1 MFNIF
6 SHLSTIDIIDILI
19 VTIIIY
25 KVMIFIKETRASQ
38 IMQGFILLLIIAY
51 FADKLQFRIISWFL
65 QKSWQLWVILFIVL
79 FQNEFRQALAKIGEH
94 RIWQVFK
101 TKSNTTDIDLIIK
114 AVLRM
119 SKKNIGA
126 IIAIERNVGLKNYI
140 ETGILLNAD
149 ISIELLTTIFFPNT
163 PLHDGAV
170 IIRENKI
177 IAAGC
182 ILPLSEKASLKK
194 LYGTRHRA
202 AVGLSEETDALV
214 IIVSEETGRISIA
227 LKGNLS
233 TQLGETELEEFLSI
247 YLK

>member
-1 MFNIF
+1 MP
-6 SHLSTIDIIDILI
+6 
-19 VTIIIY
+19 
-25 KVMIFIKETRASQ
+25 
-38 IMQGFILLLIIAY
+38 
-51 FADKLQFRIISWFL
+51 
-65 QKSWQLWVILFIVL
+65 
-79 FQNEFRQALAKIGEH
+79 
-94 RIWQVFK
+94 FK

-182 ILPLSEKASLKK
+182 ILPLSEKASL
-194 LYGTRHRA
+194 
-202 AVGLSEETDALV
+202 
-214 IIVSEETGRISIA
+214 
-227 LKGNLS
+227 
-233 TQLGETELEEFLSI
+233 
-247 YLK
+247 